1 MSDEE
6 LRVKCLELSVECF
19 SWFKGCAH
27 GIKGTPI
34 TLANLMYQ
42 FIKLEKHIALKPI
55 IHNRYSPA

>member
-6 LRVKCLELSVECF
+6 LRAKCLELSVECF

-42 FIKLEKHIALKPI
+42 FIKTVAKK
-55 IHNRYSPA
+55 

>member
-42 FIKLEKHIALKPI
+42 FIKPNYIP
-55 IHNRYSPA
+55 